1 MKYGLIGE
9 KLSHSYSKVI
19 HEMITGT
26 EYDIMP
32 IPRDE
37 LDSFMKAKA
46 FDGINVTI
54 PYKQDVIPYLD
65 DIDEH
70 ARAIGA
76 VNTIVNSGERLVGH
90 NTDFNGFLY
99 MIKKHNIDVA
109 GRKVLVLGRGG
120 ASKAII
126 AVLEYLNAGSIYI
139 VYHKEAEGCISYEDA
154 FKNHDDAN
162 LIVNTTPVG
171 MFPNVDA
178 SPVDLAHFPQCSA
191 VLDIVYNPIETK
203 LTKQAKDLNMAAETG
218 LDMLVAQAV
227 YAQEF
232 YQNRKLCSSDEEYR
246 TLIDGIVEKIIP
258 ML

>member
-1 MKYGLIGE
+1 
-9 KLSHSYSKVI
+9 
-19 HEMITGT
+19 
-26 EYDIMP
+26 
-32 IPRDE
+32 
-37 LDSFMKAKA
+37 
-46 FDGINVTI
+46 
-54 PYKQDVIPYLD
+54 
-65 DIDEH
+65 
-70 ARAIGA
+70 
-76 VNTIVNSGERLVGH
+76 
-90 NTDFNGFLY
+90 
-99 MIKKHNIDVA
+99 
-109 GRKVLVLGRGG
+109 
-120 ASKAII
+120 
-126 AVLEYLNAGSIYI
+126 
-139 VYHKEAEGCISYEDA
+139 
-154 FKNHDDAN
+154 
-162 LIVNTTPVG
+162 